1 MIDVQPQNKK
11 CILAI
16 SFLNYRTAIG
26 GMSKYMLAHEKMYTD
41 AGYTYMSIYFVKKIV
56 KKEYPIF
63 HFYGLII
70 DGKEIGIYTLD
81 DILYFFKELEKNG
94 YTINDVH
101 IHNILYMNADH
112 MIRLTNAL
120 PITPFKLIL
129 HDFHTICINFNL
141 LKNGNTY
148 CGGNAISERKCA
160 DCRYYK
166 CGKIHVKNIRMIFQ
180 NIRDRLTVVAPSD
193 IARQIWLE
201 AYPEFKNNIITVTEQ
216 LWDGEYFGN
225 RDSIDMSRPVVI
237 GYLGNKSPHKGWNQ
251 WEKFVEK
258 ANRSHNRYKCVVF
271 NSKRD
276 FNNAH
281 MEHHLVKFKQED
293 LNAMITALRD
303 EKIDC
308 AILWSIWPETYSYT
322 LFEACSANA
331 FILTNSNSGN
341 IAYTV
346 QKKGNGLVLKSEDEL
361 YHFAENPDELIIKIN
376 EARKHGTPGPN
387 TLIDNTNFVN
397 LTDRKQRYIVNYKEP
412 DNLHKLGQKFLLKM
426 ILFFSGI
433 LKIRF

>member
-1 MIDVQPQNKK
+1 MINVQPQNKK

-26 GMSKYMLAHEKMYTD
+26 GMSKYMLAHEKMYAD

-56 KKEYPIF
+56 KKKYPVF

-70 DGKEIGIYTLD
+70 DGKEIGVYTFD
-81 DILYFFKELEKNG
+81 DILNYFKELETNG

-101 IHNILYMNADH
+101 IHNISYMNSNH
-112 MIRLTNAL
+112 MVSLANAL
-120 PITPFKLIL
+120 PVTPYKLIL
-129 HDFHTICINFNL
+129 HDFHTICTNFNL

-148 CGGNAISERKCA
+148 CGGKAVSEKKCD

-166 CGKIHVKNIRMIFQ
+166 NGKTYATNVRCLLQ
-180 NIRDRLTVVAPSD
+180 NIKDRLTVVAPSD
-193 IARQIWLE
+193 VAGQIWLE

-216 LWDGEYFGN
+216 QWEGEYLGN
-225 RDSIDMSRPVVI
+225 RDSLDSLRPIVV

-258 ANRSHNRYKCVVF
+258 ANQSHSRYKCVVF

-276 FNNAH
+276 FENEH
-281 MEHHLVKFKQED
+281 MEHHMVQFKQGD

-308 AILWSIWPETYSYT
+308 AVLWSIWPETYSYT

-331 FILTNSNSGN
+331 FILTNPNSGN

-346 QKKGNGLVLKSEDEL
+346 QKKGNGLVLNSEDEL
-361 YHFAENPDELIIKIN
+361 YHLAENPEELTVKIN
-376 EARKHGTPGPN
+376 EARKHSSTGPN
-387 TLIDNTNFVN
+387 TLIDNTEFVN
-397 LTDRKQRYIVNYKEP
+397 LTNRKQRYVVDYKEP
-412 DNLHKLGQKFLLKM
+412 NHIHKLGQRLLLKVV
-426 ILFFSGI
+426 LFFSSL
-433 LKIRF
+433 LKIEF